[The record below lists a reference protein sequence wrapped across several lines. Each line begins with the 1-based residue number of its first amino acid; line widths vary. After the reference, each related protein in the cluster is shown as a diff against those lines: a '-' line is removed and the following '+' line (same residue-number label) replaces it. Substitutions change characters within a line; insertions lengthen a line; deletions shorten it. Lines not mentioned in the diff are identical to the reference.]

1 MHMKKSFLFSLIA
14 AAVVLASCNKTLP
27 NPEQINVNPSPLEK
41 VGNKVNAEITGTFPQ
56 KKFAKKGVL
65 VVTPVLKFD
74 GQEVLGEPVTYVG
87 EKAKENGRTV
97 NYKNGGKYTQSCSF
111 DFVPAMIKSE
121 LYLRFE
127 ARVGKKVL
135 EIPDVKIADGVV
147 VTSDLA
153 KASDNKTAA
162 TPDKFQRVIQE
173 LTEADIKFLIQSA
186 DLRSKETNS
195 DEMKALQAAI
205 KDAKEAERKEI
216 NKIEVSGYASPD
228 GGMDLNEKLAQ
239 NRQKVAANFLQ
250 KDLKKNKVANAIES
264 NITAEDWD
272 GFQKAMENSN
282 LQDKDLVLRVLS
294 MYSDPEER
302 EAQIK
307 NLSAV
312 YKNIADEILPALR
325 RSRLILTTDL
335 IGKSDDEIRELA
347 KNDPAQLSV
356 EELLYAA
363 TLTEDK
369 AEKMALYQK
378 AAELYNDY
386 RAWNGQGQLYFEAGN
401 NAEAIRCYLKALEIQ
416 PNDPDVNYNAGVAFM
431 AAGDLE
437 KAEYHLG
444 KAAGT
449 RANLSAAMGTLY
461 TQKGDYAAAKKAYG
475 ENATNNAAVQQI
487 LNEDYAAA
495 SKTLNNVK
503 EPNAVTAYLKA
514 VVAARTND
522 RNAVYANLR
531 SAVAQDASLKARA
544 ARDIEFAKFAEDAEF
559 QAIVK

>member
-1 MHMKKSFLFSLIA
+1 MKKGLLFSLIA
-14 AAVVLASCNKTLP
+14 AMVVLASCNKTLP
-27 NPEQINVNPSPLEK
+27 NPEQISVNPNPLELK
-41 VGNKVNAEITGTFPQ
+41 GGKVNAEITGTFPE

-74 GQEVLGEPVTYVG
+74 GQEVLGESVTYVG
-87 EKAKENGRTV
+87 EKAKENGKTV
-97 NYKNGGKYTQSCSF
+97 NYRNGGRYSQSCSF
-111 DFVPAMIKSE
+111 DFVPAMIQSE
-121 LYLRFE
+121 LYLRFK
-127 ARVGKKVL
+127 ATVGNKDI
-135 EIPDVKIADGVV
+135 EIPDLKVADGVV

-153 KASDNKTAA
+153 SSKDNKTAC

-173 LTEADIKFLIQSA
+173 LTEADIMFLIQSA
-186 DLRSKETNS
+186 DVRANQTKSE
-195 DEMKALQAAI
+195 EMKALQAAI
-205 KDAKEAERKEI
+205 KEAKSNEKKEI

-239 NRQKVAANFLQ
+239 NRQKAAANFLQ
-250 KDLKKNKVANAIES
+250 KDLKKNKVGNAVES
-264 NITAEDWD
+264 NITAEDWE

-312 YKNIADEILPALR
+312 YKNIAEDILPALR

-335 IGKSDDEIRELA
+335 IGKSDEEISKLA
-347 KNDPAQLSV
+347 KEDPAQLSV

-363 TLTEDK
+363 TLTSDK
-369 AEKMALYQK
+369 AEKMAIYQK

-386 RAWNGQGQLYFEAGN
+386 RAYNGMGQLYFEAGN
-401 NAEAIRCYLKALEIQ
+401 YAEAGRCYQKALEIQ
-416 PNDPDVNYNAGVAFM
+416 PNDPDVNYNAGL
-431 AAGDLE
+431 AALAADDIE
-437 KAEYHLG
+437 KAEYYFG

-449 RANLSAAMGTLY
+449 KANLSAAMGTLY
-461 TQKGDYAAAKKAYG
+461 TKKGDYAAAKKAYG

-487 LNEDYAAA
+487 LDEDYAAA
-495 SKTLNNVK
+495 SKTLDNVK

-514 VVAARTND
+514 VVGARTND
-522 RNAVYANLR
+522 KAAVYANLK
-531 SAVAQDASLKARA
+531 SAVAQDAALKARA
-544 ARDIEFAKFAEDAEF
+544 ARDIEFAKYAEEAEF